1 MNDAPNLSGLE
12 RAVSAGLGWI
22 CLYHALAPTT
32 GADRAPSRFLFGAA
46 GVELVRRGLSG
57 YCLVTDIATRRNQR
71 SRRPRLVPRWLHKPG
86 TEVDPI
92 DRDAADSFP
101 ASDPP
106 GWVRVAGSRSLAQQ
120 L

>member
-1 MNDAPNLSGLE
+1 MNDRINLSGLE

-22 CLYHALAPTT
+22 CLYHAFAPTKGT
-32 GADRAPSRFLFGAA
+32 DRAPGRLLFGAA
-46 GVELVRRGLSG
+46 GVELIRRGFSG
-57 YCLVTDIATRRNQR
+57 YCLVTDVAARRAR
-71 SRRPRLVPRWLHKPG
+71 RLRRPRRSLRWLQEPG
-86 TEVDPI
+86 MPADPI

-106 GWVRVAGSRSLAQQ
+106 GWVPVAGSRSLADQ